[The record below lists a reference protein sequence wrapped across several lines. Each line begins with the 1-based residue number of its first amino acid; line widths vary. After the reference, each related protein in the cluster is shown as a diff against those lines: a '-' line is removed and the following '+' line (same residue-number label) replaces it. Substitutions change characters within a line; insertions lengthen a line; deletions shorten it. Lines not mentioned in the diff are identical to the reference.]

1 MRFRS
6 SLFLTMFPTLAA
18 SLLAAT
24 PAPAQAHGH
33 ASHAA
38 ATGAALP
45 TITVY
50 NGPECGCCDKW
61 IALARAEGFE
71 VEVVISDDLS
81 GVKQKAGVPP
91 AQEAC
96 HTATAGGYVFEGHV
110 PLDLVRKVFETKPE
124 IAGLLVAGMPPSSP
138 GMEEAGKA
146 HQPYEVLAMGRDGKL
161 TTYARR

>member
-6 SLFLTMFPTLAA
+6 ALFLTMLPTLAV
-18 SLLAAT
+18 SLLSAV
-24 PAPAQAHGH
+24 PAQAQAH

-38 ATGAALP
+38 GPGTALP
-45 TITVY
+45 TITVHK
-50 NGPECGCCDKW
+50 NPECGCCDKW
-61 IALARAEGFE
+61 IAMAKAEGFK

-81 GVKQKAGVPP
+81 DVKRKAGVPP
-91 AQEAC
+91 AQAAC

-110 PLDLVRKVFETKPE
+110 PLDLVRNVLETKPA

-138 GMEEAGKA
+138 GMEEPGQA

-161 TTYARR
+161 TTYAHR